1 MQHLDGDIPVEV
13 VVVCF
18 PHFAHPAFAD
28 ALEESIAAEDGT
40 GLNGQA
46 AGGGIARASGHGFVS
61 GKASYLLPRSNAKI
75 FIERDCPAGAT
86 RPTRALVA

>member
-1 MQHLDGDIPVEV
+1 MQHLDGDIPVQV
-13 VVVCF
+13 VVMCF

-61 GKASYLLPRSNAKI
+61 GKASYRHGPVRRYLRRIGSV
-75 FIERDCPAGAT
+75 EEQ
-86 RPTRALVA
+86 